1 MNDVI
6 GRINYVLLKNKVL
19 KLKKENEDKEK
30 KIVKFSD
37 ECKKIINNNK
47 NNSIHKIDELYKTNA
62 NLRIENERLSNEN
75 EYLKKSI
82 NKIPKF
88 ILNLYR
94 IHINKNNF

>member
-19 KLKKENEDKEK
+19 KLKKENEDKDK
-30 KIVKFSD
+30 KIVEFSD
-37 ECKKIINNNK
+37 ECKKIIKNSQ

-88 ILNLYR
+88 ILNLKSNNY
-94 IHINKNNF
+94 NK